1 MRVFPQWLK
10 DRLRNTKNFIRET
23 EGMKHLWWA
32 KISCSHFMCHQ
43 RWFGGN
49 FSSLIEASG
58 HYIRVYISFWP
69 ALVTPKRTARSFAI
83 PRDGSMCNIC
93 TQTFYPPTLFHCRN
107 WLELMEQKCKT
118 LNKFWLLCSNS
129 QKTDQTKYIY
139 ILHIYI
145 LLYEKLIEFFQM
157 MNLELNLPHM
167 N

>member
-107 WLELMEQKCKT
+107 WLELMEWKCKT

-129 QKTDQTKYIY
+129 QKKQIRQNMWKVDW
-139 ILHIYI
+139 ILS
-145 LLYEKLIEFFQM
+145 
-157 MNLELNLPHM
+157 NDELGT
-167 N
+167 